1 MERNRIPY
9 HALIGAGVVA
19 AGITGI
25 AAWFAGLPF
34 LTSAFGYVTL
44 PGLEKFEL
52 ASAMGF
58 DLGVFLCV
66 LGAVMLALDSLSRLA
81 RAAGQRDHA
90 PMDVD
95 PSNPATQGKG

>member
-1 MERNRIPY
+1 
-9 HALIGAGVVA
+9 
-19 AGITGI
+19 
-25 AAWFAGLPF
+25 
-34 LTSAFGYVTL
+34 
-44 PGLEKFEL
+44 
-52 ASAMGF
+52 MGF